1 MAAIHIDWQQ
11 WAPRPVQQPETER
24 LADGGLRLQAAG
36 RDEVFGGFR
45 GKIAPLEPDHWYRV
59 TVHAQLDGIDDPR
72 HQTWV
77 QLLLSQQHYRHLAD
91 VVPNSDGP
99 CLYEMTGKAEL
110 DHAFLDVLLVRCP
123 EGEMTVSQV
132 VVEPLDAP
140 PSRLVRVCSIYDYPP
155 YRPKDKPIDNARLFA
170 ADIDQA
176 RERFGPLDLVVL
188 PEATNIVGIT
198 EKHYQGALDVPGPET
213 DVLADAARRCKTY
226 VVAGLFQRDGEVIY
240 NAAVL
245 FDRTGQVAG
254 IYHKVQLPNQ
264 ELSDGIK
271 PGDDLPVFDTDFGRL
286 GMLICHDTTYPEPAR
301 ALLLGGAEIVAVPIW
316 GGREVLVRSRAYENG
331 LWLITSG
338 YNYPCQI
345 ISPAGDV
352 IARTHPGDGARGER
366 DAIFATLD
374 LARPPIQPWYG
385 DMRDLQFKE
394 RRDELYG
401 RMLGSQAA
409 ALPRWRKRD
418 SAP

>member
-1 MAAIHIDWQQ
+1 MAQIQIDFQE
-11 WAPRPVQQPETER
+11 WAPRPVQQPKTEP
-24 LADGGLRLQAAG
+24 LPDGGLRLQAAG
-36 RDEVFGGFR
+36 RQEVFGGFR
-45 GKIAPLEPDHWYRV
+45 GKIAPLEPDRWYRV
-59 TVHAQLDGIDDPR
+59 TVHAELHGIDDPR
-72 HQTWV
+72 HQTWT

-91 VVPNSDGP
+91 VTVGSQGE
-99 CLYEMTGKAEL
+99 CRYEMTGKADL

-123 EGEMTVSQV
+123 DGEMTVSKV

-140 PSRLVRVCSIYDYPP
+140 PSRLVRVCSIYDYLP
-155 YRPKDKPIDNARLFA
+155 YRPGDKPIDNARLFA

-198 EKHYQGALDVPGPET
+198 EKHYEGALDVPGPET

-226 VVAGLFQRDGEVIY
+226 VVAGLFQRDGDVIY

-245 FDRTGQVAG
+245 FDRAG
-254 IYHKVQLPNQ
+254 RIAGVYHKLQLPNQ
-264 ELSDGIK
+264 ELSDGIR
-271 PGDDLPVFDTDFGRL
+271 PGDELPVFDTDFGRL
-286 GMLICHDTTYPEPAR
+286 GILICHDTTYPEPAR

-316 GGREVLVRSRAYENG
+316 GGREVLVRSRAHENG

-345 ISPAGDV
+345 IDPKGDV

-374 LARPPIQPWYG
+374 LARPPVQPWYG

-401 RMLGSQAA
+401 RMLGTQAA
-409 ALPRWRKRD
+409 ALPRWQKRD
-418 SAP
+418 QPL

>member
-1 MAAIHIDWQQ
+1 MAAIHIDFQQ
-11 WAPRPVQQPETER
+11 WAPRSVQQPKTER

-59 TVHAQLDGIDDPR
+59 TVHAQLRGIDDPR

-77 QLLLSQQHYRHLAD
+77 QLQLSQQHYRHLAD
-91 VVPNSDGP
+91 VVPGSHGE
-99 CLYEMTGKAEL
+99 CRYEMTGKAEL
-110 DHAFLDVLLVRCP
+110 DHAFLDVLLTRCP
-123 EGEMTVSQV
+123 DGEMTVSKV

-140 PSRLVRVCSIYDYPP
+140 PVRLVRVCSIYDYPP

-170 ADIDQA
+170 ADIDRA

-188 PEATNIVGIT
+188 PEAINIVGIT
-198 EKHYQGALDVPGPET
+198 EKHHQGALDVPGPET
-213 DVLADAARRCKTY
+213 EVLADAASRCKTY
-226 VVAGLFQRDGEVIY
+226 VVAGLFQRDGDVIY

-245 FDRTGQVAG
+245 FDRGGQIAG

-271 PGDDLPVFDTDFGRL
+271 PGGDLPVFDTDFGRL

-331 LWLITSG
+331 LWLVTSG

-345 ISPAGDV
+345 IDPKGDV

-366 DAIFATLD
+366 DAIYATLD
-374 LARPPIQPWYG
+374 LAHPPIQPWYG

-401 RMLGSQAA
+401 HLLGTQAA
-409 ALPRWRKRD
+409 ALPRWRKRNQT
-418 SAP
+418 P